1 MKENQMRTFLV
12 LALGLFL
19 GLAGCS
25 ATTSPAWQTKA
36 GSIAYQTQ
44 DSGQGLVPP
53 SWYDN
58 DPAMSQWYTPPY
70 FTNENPG

>member
-1 MKENQMRTFLV
+1 MKSFIA
-12 LALGLFL
+12 LAVALFL

-25 ATTSPAWQTKA
+25 AATPPAWQTKA

-44 DSGQGLVPP
+44 DADQGMVPP

-58 DPAMSQWYTPPY
+58 DPAMSYWYTPSN
-70 FTNENPG
+70 FTNENPGG

>member
-1 MKENQMRTFLV
+1 MKSSIALV
-12 LALGLFL
+12 VALFL

-25 ATTSPAWQTKA
+25 AATSPAWQTKA
-36 GSIAYQTQ
+36 GSVAYQTE
-44 DSGQGLVPP
+44 DSSQSLVPP

-70 FTNENPG
+70 FTNENPGG

>member
-1 MKENQMRTFLV
+1 MKSFIV
-12 LALGLFL
+12 LAAALLL

-25 ATTSPAWQTKA
+25 AATAPAWQTKA

-44 DSGQGLVPP
+44 NADQGLVPS

-58 DPAMSQWYTPPY
+58 DPAMSYWFTPPY

>member
-1 MKENQMRTFLV
+1 MKSFIV
-12 LALGLFL
+12 LAAALFL

-25 ATTSPAWQTKA
+25 AATSPARQTKA

-44 DSGQGLVPP
+44 GADQGMVPP

-58 DPAMSQWYTPPY
+58 DPAMSHWYTPSY
-70 FTNENPG
+70 FSNENLG